1 MSELCVTVGA
11 NVLVS
16 HHMRKDGSFSISKSM
31 QAREAIRG
39 TTALVDGA
47 RWVYG
52 LWNMP
57 EADEIVIAQ
66 KMGFEAGQ
74 GVSVCG
80 GIVKVNDQA
89 DMSTSTF
96 IRSEGGLLENRTDEV
111 ATILEASAKL
121 DKLQTQTIFTEIEK
135 RWAAD
140 TPFAIGSNTNRSF
153 LGWLKTEYGMPP
165 RAAKNYLNAW
175 IDQGYIEVGTSDGHS
190 KMKGLR
196 VVKYPD

>member
-1 MSELCVTVGA
+1 MSEMCVAVGA
-11 NVLVS
+11 NVPVG
-16 HHMRKDGSFSISKSM
+16 HHLRKDVVRQQQVGKPGGDPRRDS
-31 QAREAIRG
+31 AG
-39 TTALVDGA
+39 DGA

-89 DMSTSTF
+89 DMSTATF
-96 IRSEGGLLENRTDEV
+96 IRSEGGLLENKTDEV

-121 DKLQTQTIFTEIEK
+121 DKVQTQAIFTQIER
-135 RWAAD
+135 RW
-140 TPFAIGSNTNRSF
+140 TNEQPFAVGNNTARSF
-153 LGWLKTEYGMPP
+153 LAWIKSEYGMPP
-165 RAAKNYLNAW
+165 RAREELPKRLARSGISRNRHQRRA
-175 IDQGYIEVGTSDGHS
+175 
-190 KMKGLR
+190 
-196 VVKYPD
+196 

>member
-1 MSELCVTVGA
+1 
-11 NVLVS
+11 
-16 HHMRKDGSFSISKSM
+16 MRKDGSFSISKSM

-89 DMSTSTF
+89 DMSTATF
-96 IRSEGGLLENRTDEV
+96 IRSEGGLLENKTDEV

-121 DKLQTQTIFTEIEK
+121 DKVQTQAIFTQIE
-135 RWAAD
+135 RRL
-140 TPFAIGSNTNRSF
+140 TNEQPFA
-153 LGWLKTEYGMPP
+153 
-165 RAAKNYLNAW
+165 
-175 IDQGYIEVGTSDGHS
+175 V
-190 KMKGLR
+190 
-196 VVKYPD
+196 